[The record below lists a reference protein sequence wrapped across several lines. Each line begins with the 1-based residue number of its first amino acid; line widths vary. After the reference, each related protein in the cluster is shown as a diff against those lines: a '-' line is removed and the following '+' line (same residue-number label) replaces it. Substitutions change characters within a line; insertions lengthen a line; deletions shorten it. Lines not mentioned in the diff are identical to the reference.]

1 MKSVP
6 IVEAKNHLSS
16 LVALVERGQEIS
28 ITRRGKP
35 VARLVPCHPSSDV
48 DDAQSRASLA
58 MERLRELR
66 EGIVLEGDLKAIARE
81 GLAG

>member
-1 MKSVP
+1 MKVVP

-16 LVALVERGQEIS
+16 LVALVEQGQEIA
-28 ITRRGKP
+28 ITRRGRP
-35 VARLVPCHPSSDV
+35 VARLVPCLPGAAG
-48 DDAQSRASLA
+48 DDARSRASLA
-58 MERLRELR
+58 MARLRELR